1 MNKLDLVSRLA
12 RESGIRREE
21 VQTVLNGALE
31 LIMEE
36 LSTGGRVELR
46 GFGIFTAEERKARP
60 ARNPRGRR
68 SRGWFH

>member
-46 GFGIFTAEERKARP
+46 GFGVRI
-60 ARNPRGRR
+60 
-68 SRGWFH
+68 